1 MGYSKEFT
9 EWTKSNLEYTFEVKE
24 VSAGML
30 PGDSNNV
37 CCEGTGY
44 IGMFKDLEG
53 NLLLKMKSDNEHGF
67 IMEKYV
73 DVKGRFLK

>member
-1 MGYSKEFT
+1 
-9 EWTKSNLEYTFEVKE
+9 
-24 VSAGML
+24 VS
-30 PGDSNNV
+30 
-37 CCEGTGY
+37 CEGTGY

-53 NLLLKMKSDNEHGF
+53 NLMLKMNSDNQDGF